1 MYRLQLIG
9 HSKIAGRV
17 GLSQTALTR
26 CIAVP
31 CSCLLLPPLIMAG
44 LKRSALIQKSPRL
57 RLGIELAV
65 IYLSLQAAL
74 PAALAV
80 FPQVSSLPSLL
91 YSLTSYYLSPCLLL
105 LFSLFSPFSPSP
117 LPAVQHPCGKAR
129 TAVPASHLGRR
140 LPRHCA
146 LRKQGPIMAC
156 R

>member
-44 LKRSALIQKSPRL
+44 LKRSTRIQKSPRL

-80 FPQVSSLPSLL
+80 FPQVSPLPSLFNFSKSPHLFYHLLVHAPSSSQRYSIPVHRLEPQFRHLTLADGSPATAL
-91 YSLTSYYLSPCLLL
+91 YGNKGL
-105 LFSLFSPFSPSP
+105 
-117 LPAVQHPCGKAR
+117 
-129 TAVPASHLGRR
+129 
-140 LPRHCA
+140 
-146 LRKQGPIMAC
+146 
-156 R
+156 